1 MAKLEF
7 YRQQTTPRVIA
18 PDVGGLG
25 RIQSGLGQAGEAIA
39 RGAVVAGQ
47 MVERRN
53 LEIEKR
59 REDDAAIDASSKSI
73 ELTSRWIEEE
83 QRLKTEAEEADNFEG
98 FSDKATARYQELVNE
113 YLPNL
118 KSDKARAWFSERSGI
133 QGLDVQKNSS
143 VYQARSSVEK
153 TVRVADESAN
163 SARRVVQIDPS
174 KFSQAAGDLELIAS
188 RIPDKAAASKFY
200 SQQRA
205 ILAQDAAVAAADK
218 NPRQILAALD
228 KPVGQ
233 TGFAYLDALD
243 ADSVDNVKA
252 TAERRIAIMEQERRA
267 REAEAR
273 EVLRTQ
279 IDDQVAYMSVG
290 ITPDKMLTK
299 AQFAAAGMVDRYED
313 YRATYNASATIVS
326 LSTMPRAEAA
336 EKIQSMRPTQEKGA
350 AGNLKRF
357 EMVSDAYTKM
367 VQAQEAD
374 PAGYLVERNPA
385 IRDAYDAIGRATT
398 PADQAAASER
408 FAAIVNIEARRIG
421 INNKAVIPKA
431 LADDL
436 INRSYGRTERDGA
449 IVGAGA
455 IIDERRKWGRYWPNV
470 YSQIASKL
478 PADAA
483 VIGAGMREGPSNRL
497 IEISAIKDEDLNKLL
512 PSKISP
518 KDLQDEISDIVQ
530 DVSASYVGQG
540 GDLNTSLVLQNAIYR
555 LAVDYTR
562 NGKSAADAAQLAY
575 QEVVGER
582 YALAEID
589 DAIVRVPVTESV
601 SNAQLRTGL
610 REFRN
615 EAIKELGI
623 GTIRGSYWQTMPD
636 DNRVVLMRDGQ
647 PVERADGSLF
657 QYSWQQIKNRSA
669 TKGERI
675 RRLDIEMGGRPE

>member
-39 RGAVVAGQ
+39 RGAVAAGQ
-47 MVERRN
+47 MIERRN

-59 REDDAAIDASSKSI
+59 REDEAAIDASSKSV
-73 ELTSRWIEEE
+73 ELASRWMEEE
-83 QRLKTEAEEADNFEG
+83 QRLQKEAEDADDFDG
-98 FSDKATARYQELVNE
+98 FSEKATARYQELVNE
-113 YLPNL
+113 YLPNI
-118 KSDKARAWFSERSGI
+118 KSDKARAWFGERAAI
-133 QGLDVQKNSS
+133 QGLDVQKSSS
-143 VYQARSSVEK
+143 VFQARSSVAK
-153 TVRVADESAN
+153 TVRTESETFN
-163 SARRVVQIDPS
+163 TSRRLVQTDPS
-174 KFSQAAGDLELIAS
+174 KFSEASKSLELSAS
-188 RIPDKAAASKFY
+188 RITDKQTAAKFYKQNRDILAEDAGIAAAN
-200 SQQRA
+200 
-205 ILAQDAAVAAADK
+205 K
-218 NPRQILAALD
+218 NPRQVLKALE
-228 KPVGQ
+228 KPPGE
-233 TGFAYLDALD
+233 TGFAYLDALN
-243 ADSVDNVKA
+243 AESVDNVKA
-252 TAERRIAIMEQERRA
+252 TAERRIALMEQERRA

-279 IDDQVAYMSVG
+279 IDDQIAYMSVG

-299 AQFAAAGMVDRYED
+299 AQFSAAGMADRYED

-374 PAGYLVERNPA
+374 PAGYLIERNLA

-398 PADQAAASER
+398 PAEQASASER
-408 FAAIVNIEARRIG
+408 FAAIVNIESRRIG

-436 INRSYGRTERDGA
+436 ISRSYGRTERDGA

-518 KDLQDEISDIVQ
+518 KDLQDEISNVVQ
-530 DVSASYVGQG
+530 DISASYVGQG
-540 GDLNTSLVLQNAIYR
+540 GDLNTSLILQNAIYR

-669 TKGERI
+669 TKGEKI

>member
-39 RGAVVAGQ
+39 RGAVAAGQ

-83 QRLKTEAEEADNFEG
+83 QRLRNEAEQADDFEG

-118 KSDKARAWFSERSGI
+118 KSDKARAWFSERAGI

-163 SARRVVQIDPS
+163 SARRVVQIAPS

-218 NPRQILAALD
+218 NPRQVLAALD
-228 KPVGQ
+228 KPAGQ

-279 IDDQVAYMSVG
+279 IDDQIAYMSVG

-299 AQFAAAGMVDRYED
+299 AQFAAAGMADRYED

-350 AGNLKRF
+350 AGSLKRF

-374 PAGYLVERNPA
+374 PAGYLVERNLA
-385 IRDAYDAIGRATT
+385 VRDAYDAIGRATT
-398 PADQAAASER
+398 PAEQAAASER
-408 FAAIVNIEARRIG
+408 FAAIVDIESRRIG

-530 DVSASYVGQG
+530 DISASYVGQG

-589 DAIVRVPVTESV
+589 DAIVRVPVAESV

-623 GTIRGSYWQTMPD
+623 GTVRGSYWQTMPD

>member
-39 RGAVVAGQ
+39 RGAVAAGQ

-83 QRLKTEAEEADNFEG
+83 QRLRSEAEQADDFEG

-118 KSDKARAWFSERSGI
+118 KSDKARAWFSERAGI

-299 AQFAAAGMVDRYED
+299 AQFAAAGMADRYED

-350 AGNLKRF
+350 AGSLK
-357 EMVSDAYTKM
+357 
-367 VQAQEAD
+367 
-374 PAGYLVERNPA
+374 
-385 IRDAYDAIGRATT
+385 
-398 PADQAAASER
+398 
-408 FAAIVNIEARRIG
+408 
-421 INNKAVIPKA
+421 
-431 LADDL
+431 
-436 INRSYGRTERDGA
+436 
-449 IVGAGA
+449 
-455 IIDERRKWGRYWPNV
+455 
-470 YSQIASKL
+470 
-478 PADAA
+478 
-483 VIGAGMREGPSNRL
+483 
-497 IEISAIKDEDLNKLL
+497 
-512 PSKISP
+512 
-518 KDLQDEISDIVQ
+518 
-530 DVSASYVGQG
+530 
-540 GDLNTSLVLQNAIYR
+540 
-555 LAVDYTR
+555 
-562 NGKSAADAAQLAY
+562 
-575 QEVVGER
+575 
-582 YALAEID
+582 
-589 DAIVRVPVTESV
+589 
-601 SNAQLRTGL
+601 
-610 REFRN
+610 
-615 EAIKELGI
+615 
-623 GTIRGSYWQTMPD
+623 
-636 DNRVVLMRDGQ
+636 
-647 PVERADGSLF
+647 
-657 QYSWQQIKNRSA
+657 
-669 TKGERI
+669 
-675 RRLDIEMGGRPE
+675 